1 MKDYFHKTF
10 GFLTGLSKTPRG
22 KAILFFG
29 FYFFFFLFLT
39 IFLRSVDGSYTN
51 MDSNTEKKNNVFSV
65 EKVNGKRYH
74 FLYSIGIDSEL
85 YTLTGL
91 KVDQEESFDY
101 TSKDI
106 KKKYFRGL
114 FAYFEEETISNYR
127 ITTRPL
133 EELLVIDNA
142 DALLENAS
150 YESKTEYS
158 SGKVVYRY
166 SISSSTIERIAYN
179 RELDVADE
187 VNEIIVT
194 IQDERITNLE
204 FNLDSYGKTTG
215 KCEKMMRI
223 VCQYSDF
230 DTTEE
235 IVNPM
240 G

>member
-1 MKDYFHKTF
+1 MKNFFEFIK
-10 GFLTGLSKTPRG
+10 GLHNTPRG

-39 IFLRSVDGSYTN
+39 IFLRSVDGTYTT
-51 MDSNTEKKNNVFSV
+51 DATGIDKKNQMVTL
-65 EKVNGKRYH
+65 EKANGKKYH
-74 FLYSIGIDSEL
+74 FQYSIGIDSEL
-85 YTLTGL
+85 YTLEGL
-91 KVDQEESFDY
+91 KIDFQESFVF
-101 TSKDI
+101 SHGAEQ
-106 KKKYFRGL
+106 KKYFRGM
-114 FAYFEEETISNYR
+114 FAYFEEKSEEYR
-127 ITTRPL
+127 IAERPL
-133 EELLVIDNA
+133 EELLVIDNI
-142 DALLENAS
+142 DVLLENAT
-150 YESKTEYS
+150 YESKTEYN
-158 SGKVVYRY
+158 SGKLVYRY
-166 SISSSTIERIAYN
+166 SISSSTIERMAYN

-194 IQDERITNLE
+194 YQDERITNLE

-235 IVNPM
+235 IVNPL